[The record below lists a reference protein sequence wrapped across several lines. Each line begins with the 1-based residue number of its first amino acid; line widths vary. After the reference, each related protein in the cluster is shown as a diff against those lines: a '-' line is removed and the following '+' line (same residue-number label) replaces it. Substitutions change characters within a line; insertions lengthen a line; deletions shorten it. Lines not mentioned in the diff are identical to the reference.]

1 MPQTPSAPMSSPRTN
16 PPSSGRL
23 HSLVAIITG
32 GGSGF
37 GETIAHTF
45 CREGARVVVAD
56 RNAKAADR
64 VAHALRSAG
73 GEALAVT
80 MDVTVSADFARLVA
94 ETLTRFGRIDD
105 MVNNAG
111 ISHSNQPMLS
121 VSEAEFDRLYQ
132 VNVKSIYLS
141 ATHCVPVFR
150 RQGGGSFINIGS
162 TAAVRPRPG
171 LSWYNGTK
179 GAVVLLTK
187 SLAVELAPD
196 QIRANCINPAIAET
210 PLLTTFMGTADTP
223 ENRARFLASI
233 PLGRLCQ
240 PSDVANAALFFA
252 DPASAF
258 VTGSCLEVDGG
269 RCI

>member
-1 MPQTPSAPMSSPRTN
+1 MPN
-16 PPSSGRL
+16 
-23 HSLVAIITG
+23 LVAIVTG

-37 GETIAHTF
+37 GEAIALAF
-45 CREGARVVVAD
+45 ASEGARVVVAD
-56 RNAKAADR
+56 FNAAAGER
-64 VAHALRSAG
+64 VVADLRARGHAAEFCRA
-73 GEALAVT
+73 
-80 MDVTVSADFARLVA
+80 DVSVSADMGRLAVFAV
-94 ETLTRFGRIDD
+94 ERFGRIDV

-111 ISHSNQPMLS
+111 ISHPTQPMLN

-141 ATHCVPVFR
+141 AVHCVPVFR
-150 RQGGGSFINIGS
+150 RQGGGSFINIAS

-171 LSWYNGTK
+171 LSWYNGSK

-196 QIRANCINPAIAET
+196 KIRANAINPAIADT
-210 PLLTTFMGTADTP
+210 PLLTTFMGAPDTP

-240 PSDVANAALFFA
+240 PTDVANAAVFFA

-258 VTGSCLEVDGG
+258 VTGTCLEVDGG

>member
-1 MPQTPSAPMSSPRTN
+1 MSQTPPPPASAPRSDA
-16 PPSSGRL
+16 PSSGRL
-23 HSLVAIITG
+23 PSLVAIVTG

-37 GETIAHTF
+37 GEAIAHTF
-45 CREGARVVVAD
+45 HREGAKVVIAD
-56 RNAKAADR
+56 RNAAAAER
-64 VAHALRSAG
+64 VAAALRSTG
-73 GEALAVT
+73 GEALAVP
-80 MDVTVSADFARLVA
+80 MDVTVSADFARLVD
-94 ETLTRFGRIDD
+94 ETLKRFGRIDVI
-105 MVNNAG
+105 VNNAG
-111 ISHSNQPMLS
+111 ISHANQPMLS

-141 ATHCVPVFR
+141 AIHGVPVFR
-150 RQGGGSFINIGS
+150 RQGGGAFINIGS
-162 TAAVRPRPG
+162 TAGVRPRPG

-196 QIRANCINPAIAET
+196 KIRANCINPVIAET
-210 PLLTTFMGTADTP
+210 PLLTTFMGVPDTP
-223 ENRARFLASI
+223 ENRARFLATI

-240 PSDVANAALFFA
+240 PADVANAALFFA
-252 DPASAF
+252 DPASSF